1 MAGQETAV
9 TTVFLLN
16 QVLQNIRDQ
25 MLYIETEVLNA
36 GSSAEIQELYNNV
49 HEILLRTEKG
59 QAALSAVEANKSI
72 SSKLDANSETLRK
85 LIKLNDAFVELET
98 EVPQFRGYSLL
109 NDVYHYCS

>member
-36 GSSAEIQELYNNV
+36 GGSAEIQELYSNV

-59 QAALSAVEANKSI
+59 QAALSAVEANKTI
-72 SSKLDANSETLRK
+72 SSKLDANSETLKK

-98 EVPQFRGYSLL
+98 EVL
-109 NDVYHYCS
+109 